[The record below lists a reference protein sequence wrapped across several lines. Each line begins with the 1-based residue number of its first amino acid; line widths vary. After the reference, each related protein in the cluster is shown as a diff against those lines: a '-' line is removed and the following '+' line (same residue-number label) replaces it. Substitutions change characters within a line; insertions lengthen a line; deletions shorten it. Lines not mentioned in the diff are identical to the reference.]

1 MVPAE
6 EIVALSTDVPVAS
19 RDRVA
24 SCPGF
29 AHALVV
35 RSRCS
40 SAQYA
45 PERGLDRQSSLPLWM
60 GARST
65 VVTPVARRG

>member
-1 MVPAE
+1 MTRDLELYLTHGEQPVCEVMVPAE

-40 SAQYA
+40 PAQYR
-45 PERGLDRQSSLPLWM
+45 PRT
-60 GARST
+60 GA
-65 VVTPVARRG
+65 